1 MRPSHITFSQIEDSG
16 TGANRRKS
24 RFETAGDM
32 EKRIPEH
39 VAQVC
44 RSGHVVLGSLKSFP
58 QFRKSFCEDCGAPA
72 IDQCQTCHWPIAGI
86 GPNSWMGGGGR
97 FKPPNY
103 CGECGNPF
111 PWTAAALSAAR
122 EYTDELDQLTQ
133 EEKDALKNTLIDLT
147 TDTSRTPLA
156 ASRFKTVIRKIGPV
170 AGNILQKIIENVLS
184 EAAKR
189 AIG

>member
-1 MRPSHITFSQIEDSG
+1 
-16 TGANRRKS
+16 
-24 RFETAGDM
+24 
-32 EKRIPEH
+32 
-39 VAQVC
+39 
-44 RSGHVVLGSLKSFP
+44 
-58 QFRKSFCEDCGAPA
+58 
-72 IDQCQTCHWPIAGI
+72 
-86 GPNSWMGGGGR
+86 MGGGGR

-111 PWTAAALSAAR
+111 PWTAAALSAAS
-122 EYTDELDQLTQ
+122 EYTDELEQLTQ
-133 EEKDALKNTLIDLT
+133 EEKDTLKNTLTDLT

-170 AGNILQKIIENVLS
+170 AGNTLQKIIENVLS